1 MNEYELKK
9 QKRIER
15 LQQRAEMAREE
26 ANATYARA
34 REMADAIPLGQPIIR
49 NSTYQTQINYRRRM
63 SDTFERSFEQ
73 SKKADYLEQKAEAA
87 ANNSAISSDD
97 PDAIKKLEAKLEK
110 EISDYENL
118 KARAKTKK
126 LKIPDFV
133 RANTTARIRSIKQRI
148 ERLKKLSARE
158 DKSYTIGE
166 IRVEECTKENRIR
179 LYFPGKPEEE
189 MRHKLKTN
197 GFRWSP
203 TNGAWQAYLTQAWKV
218 KRIFNL

>member
-1 MNEYELKK
+1 MNAYEIKK
-9 QKRIER
+9 QNRIER
-15 LQQRAEMAREE
+15 LQQRAEKAREE

-49 NSTYQTQINYRRRM
+49 NSTYRAQVNYRRRM
-63 SDTFERSFEQ
+63 SDTFERGFEQ

-87 ANNSAISSDD
+87 ANNSAISSED

-110 EISDYENL
+110 EISEYENL
-118 KARAKTKK
+118 KARAKAENF
-126 LKIPDFV
+126 KIPDYI

-158 DKSYTIGE
+158 DKSYKIGDVE
-166 IRVEECTKENRIR
+166 VEECVADNRVR
-179 LYFPGKPEEE
+179 LYFPGKPSDE
-189 MRHKLKTN
+189 MRSKLKHG

-203 TNGAWQAYLTQAWKV
+203 SNGAWQAYLSAAWKV
-218 KRIFNL
+218 KEILK